1 MEIKVTIKKEY
12 YPNGELQ
19 WEIRCINDKRN
30 GIAKGYYKSGKLQ
43 WEIPYKDGKEN
54 GIKKNLL

>member
-1 MEIKVTIKKEY
+1 MEIILALALFVGVIVWAIGSNNADKKVTIKKEY

-30 GIAKGYYKSGKLQ
+30 GIAKWY
-43 WEIPYKDGKEN
+43 
-54 GIKKNLL
+54 